1 MNTPKS
7 TNSIPQ
13 GIIKSSLDKDKYY
26 LQFPWMN
33 GKVSKSVN
41 YVVYIYQVTPLY
53 QAVKELR
60 IPYKDTSYG
69 GIQQI
74 LNAIMNSTN
83 YRDSPNKK
91 ERILNSIGLKVLDI
105 SF

>member
-26 LQFPWMN
+26 LQYPWIN

-53 QAVKELR
+53 TTIRNLK
-60 IPYKDTSYG
+60 IPYQDTSYT
-69 GIQQI
+69 GIKQI
-74 LNAIMNSTN
+74 LNAIMNTTN

-91 ERILNSIGLKVLDI
+91 EEILNSIGLKILDI

>member
-7 TNSIPQ
+7 TNNIPQ

-41 YVVYIYQVTPLY
+41 YVFYIYQVTPLY
-53 QAVKELR
+53 QAIKELR
-60 IPYKDTSYG
+60 IPHKDTTYT
-69 GIQQI
+69 GIKQI

-91 ERILNSIGLKVLDI
+91 EKILNSIGLKY
-105 SF
+105 

>member
-7 TNSIPQ
+7 TNNIPQ
-13 GIIKSSLDKDKYY
+13 GIIKSSLYKDKYY

-53 QAVKELR
+53 QAIKELR
-60 IPYKDTSYG
+60 IPYKDTSYV
-69 GIQQI
+69 GIKQI
-74 LNAIMNSTN
+74 LTAIMNSTN

-91 ERILNSIGLKVLDI
+91 EKILNSIGLKVLDI

>member
-1 MNTPKS
+1 MITPKS
-7 TNSIPQ
+7 TNKIPQ

-26 LQFPWMN
+26 LQYPWIN

-41 YVVYIYQVTPLY
+41 YVVYIYHVNPLY
-53 QAVKELR
+53 TAIRKLR
-60 IPYKDTSYG
+60 IPYKDTSYT
-69 GIQQI
+69 GIKQI

-91 ERILNSIGLKVLDI
+91 EKILNSIGLKVLDI

>member
-41 YVVYIYQVTPLY
+41 YAVYIHQVTPLY
-53 QAVKELR
+53 QAIKELR
-60 IPYKDTSYG
+60 IPYQDTSYT
-69 GIQQI
+69 GIKQI
-74 LNAIMNSTN
+74 LNAIMNTTN

-91 ERILNSIGLKVLDI
+91 EKILNSIGLKVLDI

>member
-7 TNSIPQ
+7 TNNIPQ

-53 QAVKELR
+53 QAIKELR
-60 IPYKDTSYG
+60 IPYKDTSYT
-69 GIQQI
+69 GIKQI
-74 LNAIMNSTN
+74 LNAIMNTTN
-83 YRDSPNKK
+83 YRDSPNGK
-91 ERILNSIGLKVLDI
+91 EKILKSIGLKVLDI

>member
-53 QAVKELR
+53 QAIKELR
-60 IPYKDTSYG
+60 IPYEDTSYT
-69 GIQQI
+69 GIKQI
-74 LNAIMNSTN
+74 LNAIMNCTN
-83 YRDSPNKK
+83 YRDSPNGK
-91 ERILNSIGLKVLDI
+91 EKILNSIGLKVLDI

>member
-41 YVVYIYQVTPLY
+41 YAVYIHQVTPLY
-53 QAVKELR
+53 QAIKELR
-60 IPYKDTSYG
+60 VPYQDTSYT
-69 GIQQI
+69 GIKQI

-91 ERILNSIGLKVLDI
+91 EKILNSIGLKVLDI

>member
-33 GKVSKSVN
+33 GKVSKSVT

-53 QAVKELR
+53 QAIKEIR
-60 IPYKDTSYG
+60 IPYKDTSYT
-69 GIQQI
+69 GIKQI

-91 ERILNSIGLKVLDI
+91 EKILNSIGLKLLDI

>member
-1 MNTPKS
+1 MITPKS
-7 TNSIPQ
+7 TNKIPQ

-26 LQFPWMN
+26 LQYPWIN

-53 QAVKELR
+53 NTIRNLKV
-60 IPYKDTSYG
+60 PYQDTSYT
-69 GIQQI
+69 GIKQI
-74 LNAIMNSTN
+74 LNAIMNTTN

-91 ERILNSIGLKVLDI
+91 EKILNSIGLKILDI

>member
-53 QAVKELR
+53 QAIKELR
-60 IPYKDTSYG
+60 IPYEDTSYT
-69 GIQQI
+69 GIKQI

-91 ERILNSIGLKVLDI
+91 EKILNSIGLKILDV

>member
-26 LQFPWMN
+26 LQYPWMN

-53 QAVKELR
+53 QAIKELR
-60 IPYKDTSYG
+60 IPHEDTSYV
-69 GIQQI
+69 GIKQI
-74 LNAIMNSTN
+74 LNAIMNTTN

-91 ERILNSIGLKVLDI
+91 EKILNSIGLKILDI

>member
-33 GKVSKSVN
+33 GKVSKSVT

-53 QAVKELR
+53 QAIKELR
-60 IPYKDTSYG
+60 IPYEDTCYV
-69 GIQQI
+69 GIKQI

-91 ERILNSIGLKVLDI
+91 EKILNSIGIKVLDI